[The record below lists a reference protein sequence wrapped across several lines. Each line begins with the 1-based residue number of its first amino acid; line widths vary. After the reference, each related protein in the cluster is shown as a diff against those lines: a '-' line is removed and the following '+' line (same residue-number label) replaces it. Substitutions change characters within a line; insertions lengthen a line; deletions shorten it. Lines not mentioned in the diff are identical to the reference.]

1 LKHKTFSWTK
11 EVEENCLSLN
21 HAMCSA
27 PILAL
32 PDFAA
37 TFEIET
43 DASDKGVGA
52 VLSQQ
57 GHPVAFFSKALSII
71 IKNYLLMKKSSY
83 QYSW

>member
-11 EVEENCLSLN
+11 EVEEAFLSLN
-21 HAMCSA
+21 HEICSA
-27 PILAL
+27 PVLAL

-71 IKNYLLMKKSSY
+71 IKNYLLMKKSS
-83 QYSW
+83 